1 MQVCRLP
8 LPEGWKSGSHSCRR
22 RSAAP
27 PGNFQPS
34 ATCLVYVAFHR
45 SASVQIANNS
55 GYIQVDWKRVEKDV
69 NKAKKQLKK
78 ETDRAAPELNTI
90 FEKVTFLFFLSPHQV
105 QENRMVRQWC
115 DALTG
120 GGGWVLPHENLENK
134 SHLYSFSSHLGH
146 FFSGFES
153 NREQGFNTKI
163 LLCRCCFPKV
173 KHLDQQP
180 CF

>member
-90 FEKVTFLFFLSPHQV
+90 FEKVTFLFFFKPTSSLGEQNSPVVV
-105 QENRMVRQWC
+105 QCIDWVGGFGSFRTKIQKIRAIYIHFPVIWGIFSADLKAIENR
-115 DALTG
+115 DLI
-120 GGGWVLPHENLENK
+120 LK
-134 SHLYSFSSHLGH
+134 FYSVAAVFL
-146 FFSGFES
+146 
-153 NREQGFNTKI
+153 K
-163 LLCRCCFPKV
+163 
-173 KHLDQQP
+173 
-180 CF
+180 